1 MKYKRVLL
9 KLSGE
14 SLGENGEGINEEKV
28 LEIAKEIAECA
39 RLGVQI
45 GVVIGGGNMWRG
57 REHPNMDHS
66 IADRIGMLGTIMN
79 ALSLNAALISLGVKS
94 TVESSIEMNAI
105 CDFYNRDKSVKNLE
119 EGNVVVFAGGIGN
132 PCFSTDTAAA
142 LRATEINAEIV
153 LKATSVDGVYTDDP
167 KTNPN
172 ATKYERIS
180 YIDVIEKRLKVIDT
194 TAVSLCMDNN
204 VQIMVF
210 NFKEKGNLKKVILGE
225 NIGSIIN

>member
-14 SLGENGEGINEEKV
+14 SLGENNEGINEEKV
-28 LEIAKEIAECA
+28 LEIAKEIAECSK
-39 RLGVQI
+39 LGVQI
-45 GVVIGGGNMWRG
+45 GIVIGGGNMWRG
-57 REHPNMDHS
+57 REHPTMDHS

-79 ALSLNAALISLGVKS
+79 ALSLSAALKSLGVKS

-105 CDFYNRDKSVKNLE
+105 CNFYNRDNAVKNLE
-119 EGNVVVFAGGIGN
+119 EGNIVIFGGGIGN

-142 LRATEINAEIV
+142 LKAVEINADIV

-172 ATKYERIS
+172 AQRYKKIS

-210 NFKEKGNLKKVILGE
+210 NFKEKGNLKRVLSGE